1 MSDLIYL
8 TSMTKL
14 QTTQAKS
21 QESPSDITVILAKQ
35 NIISQD
41 PDICEKN
48 KAPSRVSSRTRIL
61 LLIYISE
68 KVYITSYLEIIFD
81 L

>member
-1 MSDLIYL
+1 
-8 TSMTKL
+8 MTKL
-14 QTTQAKS
+14 QTTQTTQAKS
-21 QESPSDITVILAKQ
+21 QESPSDITVILANQK
-35 NIISQD
+35 IISQD

-61 LLIYISE
+61 LLISIYE
-68 KVYITSYLEIIFD
+68 KVYITSYLEFIFD

>member
-1 MSDLIYL
+1 MSDLNYL

-61 LLIYISE
+61 LLISI
-68 KVYITSYLEIIFD
+68 
-81 L
+81 

>member
-14 QTTQAKS
+14 QTTQAES

-61 LLIYISE
+61 LLISILK
-68 KVYITSYLEIIFD
+68 KVYITSYLESIFD

>member
-1 MSDLIYL
+1 
-8 TSMTKL
+8 MTKL
-14 QTTQAKS
+14 QTTQTTQAKS

-61 LLIYISE
+61 LLISILK
-68 KVYITSYLEIIFD
+68 KVYITSYLESIFD